1 MLCFE
6 SVADSQP
13 HLLGP
18 LFSLFSVFSCPFY
31 PCGQRIFR
39 PDSVRAIR
47 FSPANWCVSN
57 KFRMTDMY
65 LREGKPRRRGSWSE
79 RILLIGL
86 SCLVLYAYMR
96 LEGRWDAPEQTP
108 STIGKGDSDRCAWQP
123 LVRAQDAGSQTC
135 PADSYVKGVGIA
147 YEDGFRQSYPLQYR
161 LYCCALVA
169 TE

>member
-1 MLCFE
+1 MLCFG
-6 SVADSQP
+6 SVTDSQP

-57 KFRMTDMY
+57 KLRMTDMY
-65 LREGKPRRRGSWSE
+65 LGERKRRWRGSWFG

-96 LEGRWDAPEQTP
+96 LEGRLEALEQAL
-108 STIGKGDSDRCAWQP
+108 STIETGDSTRCEWQP

-135 PADSYVKGVGIA
+135 PAGSYVNGVGIA
-147 YEDGFRQSYPLQYR
+147 YEDGFRRSYPLQYR
-161 LYCCALVA
+161 LYCCALVSA
-169 TE
+169 E